1 MPKSLRNNIIPII
14 LITLVIAYAVMQFA
28 TTTRR
33 AQDSDLT
40 TLVRE
45 INEGKISALTISA
58 DGSTIRATRKDSQ
71 MPIVINK
78 ETNVDASELLKN
90 FGVTPEALN
99 QVTYAVESVPFINQ
113 ISSLL

>member
-33 AQDSDLT
+33 AENSDMT
-40 TLVRE
+40 QLVRE

-58 DGSTIRATRKDSQ
+58 DGSTMRATRSEGGST
-71 MPIVINK
+71 PIIVNK
-78 ETNVDASELLKN
+78 EPVVDASALLKN

-99 QVTYAVESVPFINQ
+99 GAKRGSGSGSGPG
-113 ISSLL
+113 